1 MKTFTQKVRLLVTVF
16 LLLGY
21 LSTNA
26 TDNDLTTKQITVT
39 LLQAGTL
46 PDQISDAEKYQITD
60 LKVVGDINGTDLRL
74 IRDMAG
80 RDANGDETAGKLAI
94 LDMSEANIVEGGGG
108 ILLYCWLENIR
119 QYNWSACF

>member
-94 LDMSEANIVEGGGG
+94 LDLSGANIVAGGG
-108 ILLYCWLENIR
+108 
-119 QYNWSACF
+119 